1 MYASATCPP
10 RSTLFE
16 RKRAGA
22 RKGHSG
28 TSLIFRA
35 ISRQGD
41 APLENPEPRF
51 LTAARVRFIL
61 GPAFSRRQPDGSDAI
76 RWEDIG

>member
-1 MYASATCPP
+1 MYASYVSP
-10 RSTLFE
+10 SLTLFE

-22 RKGHSG
+22 RKGHPRFP
-28 TSLIFRA
+28 IFRA

-41 APLENPEPRF
+41 APLKNPEPRF

-61 GPAFSRRQPDGSDAI
+61 GPAF
-76 RWEDIG
+76 